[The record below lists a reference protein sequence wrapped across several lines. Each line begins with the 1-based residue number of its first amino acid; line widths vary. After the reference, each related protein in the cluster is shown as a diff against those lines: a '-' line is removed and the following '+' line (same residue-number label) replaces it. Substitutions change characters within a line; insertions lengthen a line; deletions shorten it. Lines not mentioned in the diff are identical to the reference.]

1 MLMIMICYVMSGL
14 MYVPVY
20 ILGKQLTDSQKA

>member
-14 MYVPVY
+14 MYVLVY